1 MNPGVI
7 MKTKLLLI
15 FLISVF
21 FITGG
26 YIGSSEQPQDI
37 RKEKL
42 LNTARK
48 IMESSNYCALI
59 SFGMD
64 GYPNARMMDPFPPDK
79 DMAVWMGTNSKS
91 KKVKEIKNNNN
102 ILLYYEAPGGDGYVS
117 LKGTGY
123 IIDTEKE
130 KVKYW
135 KKSWEQFYPTDKK
148 NFILIKVIPKKL
160 EIVSYKNG
168 LTGDPVTWKAPSVKF
183 N

>member
-1 MNPGVI
+1 